1 MTFEEIYIKGKEILD
16 SANIPDYA
24 FDTMCIFE
32 HVFNIKRQDL
42 ILHKNDYA
50 PENKVNLFFKMIDE
64 RKNHRPLQYILGKCS
79 FMGNTFKVGE
89 SVLIPR
95 DDTEVLVNVATQKF
109 KNYLKNQSI
118 SSPLILDLCSGS
130 GIIAI
135 TLAKFFP
142 QATVIAVELSDT
154 ALSFL
159 KDNIKLNNAKNV
171 IPIKFDVLKK
181 DLSLFFS
188 KINSSGNIKNSQVKK
203 FDLIVSNPPYIKSSV
218 ISSLQPE
225 VQKEPKIALDG
236 GSDGIDFYRAI
247 LNNWSTLLKNNA
259 SLCVEIGYDQKI
271 STVKLFE
278 KANLKNIETFK
289 DINNLD
295 RVIMG
300 LK

>member
-1 MTFEEIYIKGKEILD
+1 MTFEEVYIKGKEILNF
-16 SANIPDYA
+16 ANIPDYA

-42 ILHKNDYA
+42 ILYKNDSA
-50 PENKVNLFFKMIDE
+50 PENKANLFFKMIDE

-89 SVLIPR
+89 GVLIPR
-95 DDTEVLVNVATQKF
+95 DDTEVLVNVAAQKL
-109 KNYLKNQSI
+109 KNHLKNQGV

-135 TLAKFFP
+135 TLAKLFP
-142 QATVIAVELSDT
+142 QATVIAVEISDT

-159 KDNIKLNNAKNV
+159 NENIKSNNAKNV
-171 IPIKFDVLKK
+171 IPIQFDILKN
-181 DLSLFFS
+181 DLFLFFS
-188 KINSSGNIKNSQVKK
+188 EVKSSERFENLQVDK
-203 FDLIVSNPPYIKSSV
+203 FDLIVSNPPYIKSAI

-236 GSDGIDFYRAI
+236 GSDGLVFYRAI
-247 LNNWSTLLKNNA
+247 LNNWSTLLKNDA
-259 SLCVEIGYDQKI
+259 SLCVEIGYDQKV

-295 RVIMG
+295 RVIAG